1 LQDALLASLD
11 GRPVLLSAT
20 GAPGC
25 VLERQLDP
33 HAQPQ
38 ITYHNQISRLLQRHC
53 VECHREGGVGP
64 FKLDTY
70 DDALAHAPMIGQVVE
85 QGTMPPWFAA
95 PHQDQS
101 RSPWVN
107 DRSLS
112 ATEKEQ
118 LSAWLTNQMPLGD
131 PNESPLPKTF
141 VDGWLIGKPD
151 AVFEFD
157 KPVAVKATGTM
168 PYQNVWVDT
177 HLDQDRWVQAIE
189 VRPGN
194 SGVVHHVLVFVQETQ
209 QSDGPRDDA
218 ADERGGYW
226 GIYVPGNSTLVYPEG
241 YAKRIPKGARLRF
254 QMHYT
259 PNGTATEDRTRIGLV
274 FAKEEPKY
282 EVRVAGVV
290 NPGFRIPPG
299 EDNYPVVGSIK
310 NIPADVQVLAF
321 LPHMH
326 LRGKAAKYELIS
338 GGNTR
343 TLLDVPRYDFNW
355 QLLYRYAE
363 PLSIKAGDTIQYTAW
378 YDRRGGG
385 GNAGGGREDDSQPV
399 EESEQGRKIS
409 AAMMDYWIA
418 FMKDGKPSGK
428 DLPDWPA
435 YQPTE
440 PKVMVFGN
448 ESIAA
453 K

>member
-1 LQDALLASLD
+1 
-11 GRPVLLSAT
+11 
-20 GAPGC
+20 
-25 VLERQLDP
+25 
-33 HAQPQ
+33 
-38 ITYHNQISRLLQRHC
+38 
-53 VECHREGGVGP
+53 
-64 FKLDTY
+64 
-70 DDALAHAPMIGQVVE
+70 
-85 QGTMPPWFAA
+85 
-95 PHQDQS
+95 
-101 RSPWVN
+101 
-107 DRSLS
+107 
-112 ATEKEQ
+112 
-118 LSAWLTNQMPLGD
+118 
-131 PNESPLPKTF
+131 
-141 VDGWLIGKPD
+141 
-151 AVFEFD
+151 
-157 KPVAVKATGTM
+157 
-168 PYQNVWVDT
+168 
-177 HLDQDRWVQAIE
+177 
-189 VRPGN
+189 
-194 SGVVHHVLVFVQETQ
+194 
-209 QSDGPRDDA
+209 
-218 ADERGGYW
+218 
-226 GIYVPGNSTLVYPEG
+226 
-241 YAKRIPKGARLRF
+241 
-254 QMHYT
+254 MHYT
-259 PNGTATEDRTRIGLV
+259 PNGTATEDSTRIGLV

-282 EVRVAGVV
+282 EVRVASVV
-290 NPGFRIPPG
+290 NTGFRIPAG
-299 EDNYPVVGSIK
+299 DENYPVVGSIK
-310 NIPADVQVLAF
+310 NIPADVKVLAF

-378 YDRRGGG
+378 QARRGGG